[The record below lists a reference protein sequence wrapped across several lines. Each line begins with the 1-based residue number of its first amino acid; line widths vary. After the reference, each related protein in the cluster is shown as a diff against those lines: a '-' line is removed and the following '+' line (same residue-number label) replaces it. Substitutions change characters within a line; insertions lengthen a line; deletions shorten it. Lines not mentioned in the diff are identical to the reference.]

1 MNNLRS
7 RAFTLIELLLV
18 IGIIGILAVVFI
30 LNLNPSEAQRKAR
43 DLQRNKDGLTLQ
55 TFLEQWIS
63 DGQTVPASWQTSSG
77 LSSTTNQNCASSNWL
92 GVNVC
97 NYLKSV
103 PADPLNGAT
112 RSCAGSTTPCDFVYQ
127 IRVVGVDYEVR
138 VRQEST
144 GNAAKVANDG
154 GNDAAWLEY
163 TNISGGTP
171 LL

>member
-1 MNNLRS
+1 MQNLRRS
-7 RAFTLIELLLV
+7 AFTLIELLLV

-43 DLQRNKDGLTLQ
+43 DLQRSKDGITLQ
-55 TFLEQWIS
+55 TFLEQWIA
-63 DGQTVPASWQTSSG
+63 DGQTTPASWQNSSG
-77 LSSTTNQNCASSNWL
+77 LSSTTGQNCASNNWL
-92 GVNVC
+92 GQNVC
-97 NYLKSV
+97 NYLKTV
-103 PADPLNGAT
+103 PADPLNGST
-112 RSCAGSTTPCDFVYQ
+112 RSCAGSTTACDFVYQ

-144 GNAAKVANDG
+144 GNASKVAKDG
-154 GNDAAWLEY
+154 GEDDDWLEF